1 MNIHQIY
8 ELAIKLGIEND
19 LRGPAQVKKI
29 LARRKKKYEEMS
41 GKAKARFDKES
52 LTNPFSDTRVFV
64 DPKREIKKVMAGI
77 DIGPAEI
84 LVAKEL
90 GVDLVI
96 AHHPIGKALADLH
109 DVMHLQ
115 AEVLAGYGVP
125 INIAESLT
133 KEWISEVARGISPIN
148 HYRGV
153 DTAELFNIGLM
164 CTHTPTDNLVAS
176 FLDKRFKKSKPEYV
190 GEVVDELERIPEY
203 QKAITQ
209 KSGPK
214 IFVGH
219 PDNYVGKLVLTE
231 ITGGTEGAVG
241 IYEKMAQAG
250 IGTIVGMHMGE
261 DRKKEAEKNHV
272 NVVIAGH
279 MSSDSLGMNIFLDEL
294 ERRGIEIIPCSGLI
308 RVSRVKNKKVK
319 KTRK

>member
-8 ELAIKLGIEND
+8 DLAVKMGVEND

-29 LARRKKKYEEMS
+29 LARRKKKYEEMT

-52 LTNPFSDTRVFV
+52 LTNPFSDTRIFV

-96 AHHPIGKALADLH
+96 AHHPIGKALADLG

-125 INIAESLT
+125 INIAEALT
-133 KEWISEVARGISPIN
+133 KERISEVARGVSPVN
-148 HYRGV
+148 TYRGV

-164 CTHTPTDNLVAS
+164 CT
-176 FLDKRFKKSKPEYV
+176 
-190 GEVVDELERIPEY
+190 
-203 QKAITQ
+203 
-209 KSGPK
+209 
-214 IFVGH
+214 
-219 PDNYVGKLVLTE
+219 
-231 ITGGTEGAVG
+231 
-241 IYEKMAQAG
+241 
-250 IGTIVGMHMGE
+250 
-261 DRKKEAEKNHV
+261 
-272 NVVIAGH
+272 
-279 MSSDSLGMNIFLDEL
+279 
-294 ERRGIEIIPCSGLI
+294 
-308 RVSRVKNKKVK
+308 
-319 KTRK
+319 

>member
-8 ELAIKLGIEND
+8 DLAVKMGVEND

-29 LARRKKKYEEMS
+29 LARRKKKYEEMT

-52 LTNPFSDTRVFV
+52 LTNPFSDTRIFV

-96 AHHPIGKALADLH
+96 AHHPIGKALADLG

-125 INIAESLT
+125 INIAEALT
-133 KEWISEVARGISPIN
+133 KERISEVARGVSPVN
-148 HYRGV
+148 TYRGV

-176 FLDKRFKKSKPEYV
+176 FLDKRLKKAKPEYV
-190 GEVVDELERIPEY
+190 GEVVDELEKIAEY
-203 QKAITQ
+203 QKAIEQ

-250 IGTIVGMHMGE
+250 IGTIVGMHMAE
-261 DRKKEAEKNHV
+261 DRKKEAQKHHI

-279 MSSDSLGMNIFLDEL
+279 MTSDSLGMNLFLDHL
-294 ERRGIEIIPCSGLI
+294 EKKKIEIIPCSGLI
-308 RVSRVKNKKVK
+308 RVSRN
-319 KTRK
+319 RKRK

>member
-8 ELAIKLGIEND
+8 DLAVKMGVEND

-29 LARRKKKYEEMS
+29 LARRKKKYEEMT

-52 LTNPFSDTRVFV
+52 LTNPFSDTRIFV

-96 AHHPIGKALADLH
+96 AHHPIGKALADLG

-125 INIAESLT
+125 INIAEALT
-133 KEWISEVARGISPIN
+133 KERISEVARGVSPVN
-148 HYRGV
+148 TYRGV

-176 FLDKRFKKSKPEYV
+176 FLDKRLKKAKPEYV
-190 GEVVDELERIPEY
+190 GEVVDELEKIAEY
-203 QKAITQ
+203 QKAIEQ

-250 IGTIVGMHMGE
+250 IGTIVGMHMAE
-261 DRKKEAEKNHV
+261 DRKKEAEKHHV

-279 MSSDSLGMNIFLDEL
+279 MSSDSLGMNLFLDEL
-294 ERRGIEIIPCSGLI
+294 EKKGIKIIPCSGLI
-308 RVSRVKNKKVK
+308 RVSRLKGKKK
-319 KTRK
+319 